1 MSVIVAAAL
10 FAQLVVVGGDPA
22 ACRARHDMIVRPVG
36 EMTLGRLLE
45 IMSRNDCVRYLVP
58 SHLLDERLTFGESMR
73 VVKDWRGPVQAK
85 LAELGIKLADETVV
99 RVDGPPAP
107 RAPNAVSEE
116 ELARGIRCKTPGHCV
131 IDRALFD
138 RILGDTTMLATS
150 ARIVP
155 SIHDGKP
162 EGFKI
167 YAVRPDGIW
176 GRLGFDNGDT
186 IETINGFDMTSPEK
200 ALELYTRLRSAAQLT
215 VRIVRRG
222 QPLTLTY
229 EIR

>member
-1 MSVIVAAAL
+1 MSAVIAAAL

-22 ACRARHDMIVRPVG
+22 ACRARHEAIHRPAG
-36 EMTLGRLLE
+36 AMTLRALLDL
-45 IMSRNDCVRYLVP
+45 MARNDCVRYLVP
-58 SHLLDERLTFGESMR
+58 SHLLDKELTFAPSLQ
-73 VVKDWRGPVQAK
+73 VAKDWRGPIQSA

-107 RAPNAVSEE
+107 GAIGEA
-116 ELARGIRCKTPGHCV
+116 ELDRGIVCKTPGHCV
-131 IDRALFD
+131 IDRKLFD
-138 RILGDTTMLATS
+138 RVLGDTTMLATS

-155 SIHDGKP
+155 SMRDGKAD
-162 EGFKI
+162 GFRLF
-167 YAVRPDGIW
+167 ALRSGSFW
-176 GRLGFDNGDT
+176 TRLGFENGDT
-186 IETINGFDMTSPEK
+186 IETINGMDMTSPEK
-200 ALELYTRLRSAAQLT
+200 ALELYSKLRTATELA